1 MNEIISIFDST
12 INSKIIKTVN
22 ARELHQFLE
31 VGRDF
36 SNWIKDRIDQYDF
49 LENQDFIVVANSGGN
64 PQGGRPAI
72 DYHISLNMAKELSMV
87 ERNVKGKEAR
97 QYFINCE
104 EELINHLQ
112 NLKSMSLSEFA
123 VYSANKLLE
132 QERQIANIENN
143 QKVFDSRITQI
154 ESEASRLRSHSDMYT
169 VMGFCNL
176 VKFPLSLPS
185 ASKIGK
191 AVTKYCKANNIRID
205 QTGDARV
212 GNVNVYHID
221 ALITV
226 CSVLYP
232 SHNFNII

>member
-1 MNEIISIFDST
+1 MNELISIFDST

-22 ARELHQFLE
+22 ARDLHQFLDSKQ
-31 VGRDF
+31 DF
-36 SNWIKDRIDQYDF
+36 STWMKNRIEQYDF
-49 LENQDFIVVANSGGN
+49 VENQDFIVLHRFMEN

-87 ERNVKGKEAR
+87 EKTSKGKEAR

-104 EELINHLQ
+104 EELINRW
-112 NLKSMSLSEFA
+112 KSMSLAEVVS
-123 VYSANKLLE
+123 YSINKLVE
-132 QERQIANIENN
+132 QERQITNIENT

-176 VKFPLSLPS
+176 VKFSLSMQS

-205 QTGDARV
+205 TTGDARV
-212 GNVNVYHID
+212 GNVNVYPID
-221 ALITV
+221 TLITV